1 MSAIATPPTL
11 DRPVTDAPVL
21 RLRGHAADPPSP
33 VALREKHLGVWQDIT
48 WEEYWDQAELVGH
61 ALLSLGIEVGD
72 RVAVQGENR
81 FEWVTTDFGTQ
92 AIRAACMGLYPTNPS
107 AEVGYMLADA
117 GARVL
122 VAEDQEQVDK
132 VLELDRGDLPDL
144 EVVVYLEERGV
155 RDYDD
160 DRLLSW
166 VDFLE
171 RGRAH
176 REAHP
181 RAVDERLADIADD
194 DLAVLI
200 YTSGTTGPPKGAM
213 ITVANINFAIATA
226 GSADGF
232 FQPPIG
238 PGDWLLSYL
247 PLCHVYERLLTSWL
261 GAGLGATVHFAES
274 IDTVTRD
281 LAEVQPTIF
290 ATVPRILEKMHAGV
304 SVRMASASRLKRANW
319 AVWSGVATRIG
330 AAKVANNGNHTPATR
345 ALEAAGEVF
354 LFRALKERLGL
365 QHARAAVSGAAPI
378 APELLEFFMGIGV
391 PVSEAYGQTEN
402 CALATSNPL
411 DDIRLGTV
419 GRPVPGIELKLDE
432 DNNEI
437 LVRHPAVFAGY
448 WNRPDATAE
457 TIDADGWLHSG
468 DVGEW
473 EGQHLRIVD
482 RIKDIIITAGGKNIS
497 PSEIENSLKTSPF
510 IKEAIVIGDRRK
522 FISALIGIDGD
533 IVGNWAQARKITYTT
548 YRDLT
553 ERPEVVDLVAGEVA
567 TTNAKFARVEEV
579 KQFRLLPKELDED
592 DGEVTATQ
600 KVKRTAIERI
610 FAALIDDMYS
620 GGRRPAHGGA
630 GTDAGSDADDG
641 SDAGSGA

>member
-1 MSAIATPPTL
+1 MTATATAPTIDL
-11 DRPVTDAPVL
+11 PATAAPVL
-21 RLRGHAADPPSP
+21 RLRSHATSPPSD
-33 VALREKHLGVWQDIT
+33 VALREKHHGVWRDIG
-48 WEEYWDQAELVGH
+48 WDEYWAQSELVGH

-72 RVAVQGENR
+72 RVAVHSENR

-132 VLELDRGDLPDL
+132 VLDLDRADLPEL
-144 EVVVYLEERGV
+144 EHIVYLEERGV

-160 DRLLSW
+160 DRLISW
-166 VDFLE
+166 VDFLD

-176 REAHP
+176 RDAHP
-181 RAVDERLADIADD
+181 HAVDERLAAITDD

-213 ITVANINFAIATA
+213 ISIGNINYAIEAS
-226 GSADGF
+226 GSATGF

-261 GAGLGATVHFAES
+261 GAGLGATIHFAES
-274 IDTVTRD
+274 IETVTRD
-281 LAEVQPTIF
+281 LTEVQPTIF

-304 SVRMASASRLKRANW
+304 TVRMASASRIKQANW
-319 AVWSGVATRIG
+319 KIWSGVAARIG
-330 AAKVANNGNHTPATR
+330 AAKVANNGRHTPQTR
-345 ALEAAGEVF
+345 AMEALGDVF

-391 PVSEAYGQTEN
+391 PMSEAYGQTEN
-402 CALATSNPL
+402 CAIGTANPL
-411 DDIRLGTV
+411 DDVVVGTV
-419 GRPVPGIELKLDE
+419 GKPIEGIELRLAD
-432 DNNEI
+432 DTGEI
-437 LVRHPAVFAGY
+437 LIRHPAVFTGY
-448 WNRPDATAE
+448 WRRPDATAE
-457 TIDADGWLHSG
+457 TVDEQGWLHTG
-468 DVGEW
+468 DVGQW
-473 EGQHLRIVD
+473 DGDHLKIVD

-497 PSEIENSLKTSPF
+497 PSEIENTLKTSPF

-522 FISALIGIDGD
+522 FISALIGIDD
-533 IVGNWAQARKITYTT
+533 EVVGNWAQSRKITYTT
-548 YRDLT
+548 YRDLS
-553 ERPEVVDLVAGEVA
+553 EQPEVIELVSREVDKANE
-567 TTNAKFARVEEV
+567 KFARVETV
-579 KQFRLLPKELDED
+579 KQFRLLPKELDHE

-600 KVKRTAIERI
+600 KIKRSAIEDI
-610 FAALIDDMYS
+610 FSDLIEEMY
-620 GGRRPAHGGA
+620 GGSTTSSPTEPGQE
-630 GTDAGSDADDG
+630 GT
-641 SDAGSGA
+641 

>member
-1 MSAIATPPTL
+1 MTATATAPRL
-11 DRPVTDAPVL
+11 DRPATDAPVL
-21 RLRGHAADPPSP
+21 RLRAHAADPPSP
-33 VALREKHLGVWQDIT
+33 VALREKHLGVWRDIT
-48 WEEYWDQAELVGH
+48 WQEYWDQAEVVAH
-61 ALLSLGIEVGD
+61 ALLSLGVAVGD
-72 RVAVQGENR
+72 RVAVHSENR
-81 FEWVTTDFGTQ
+81 FEWVATDFGCQ

-107 AEVGYMLADA
+107 EEVGYMLADA

-132 VLELDRGDLPDL
+132 VLALDRTTVPDL
-144 EVVVYLEERGV
+144 EVIVHLEERGV

-160 DRLLSW
+160 DRLLPW
-166 VDFLE
+166 VDFLA
-171 RGRAH
+171 RGRDH
-176 REAHP
+176 RQAHP
-181 RAVDERLADIADD
+181 HAVDDHLAAIRDD
-194 DLAVLI
+194 DLAILI

-213 ITVANINFAIATA
+213 ITVGNVNYAIETV
-226 GSADGF
+226 GSPTGF

-238 PGDWLLSYL
+238 PDDWLLSYL

-304 SVRMASASRLKRANW
+304 TVRMSAASRAKKANW
-319 AVWSGVATRIG
+319 RLWSGVAEHIG
-330 AAKVANNGNHTPATR
+330 RTKVANDGRHTPATR
-345 ALEAAGEVF
+345 ALEAVGDVF

-365 QHARAAVSGAAPI
+365 QHCRAAVSGAAPI
-378 APELLEFFMGIGV
+378 APELLQFFMGIGV
-391 PVSEAYGQTEN
+391 PISEGYGQTEN
-402 CALATSNPL
+402 CAVATSNPL
-411 DDIRLGTV
+411 DDLRLGTV
-419 GRPVPGIELKLDE
+419 GKPLQGVELRLD
-432 DNNEI
+432 DDTHEI
-437 LVRHPAVFAGY
+437 LVRHPAVFPGY

-457 TIDADGWLHSG
+457 AIDDGWLHTG

-473 EGQHLRIVD
+473 DGDHLKIVD

-497 PSEIENSLKTSPF
+497 PSELENSLKTSPF

-533 IVGNWAQARKITYTT
+533 VVGDWAQARRITYTT

-553 ERPEVVDLVAGEVA
+553 ERPEVVELVAAEVDRA
-567 TTNAKFARVEEV
+567 NERFARVERV
-579 KQFRLLPKELDED
+579 KEFRLLPKELDHE

-600 KVKRTAIERI
+600 KVKRSAIAEI
-610 FAALIDDMYS
+610 FADQIADMY
-620 GGRRPAHGGA
+620 GTGTPA
-630 GTDAGSDADDG
+630 
-641 SDAGSGA
+641 

>member
-1 MSAIATPPTL
+1 MTATASAPSIDLPATA
-11 DRPVTDAPVL
+11 APVL
-21 RLRGHAADPPSP
+21 RLRSHATSPPSP
-33 VALREKHLGVWQDIT
+33 VALREKHHGVWRDIG
-48 WEEYWDQAELVGH
+48 WDEYWGQSELVAH

-72 RVAVQGENR
+72 RVAVHSENR
-81 FEWVTTDFGTQ
+81 SEWVTTDFGTQ

-107 AEVGYMLADA
+107 PEVGYMLADA

-132 VLELDRGDLPDL
+132 VLELDRADLPAL
-144 EVVVYLEERGV
+144 EHIVYLEERGV

-160 DRLLSW
+160 DRLVSW
-166 VDFLE
+166 VDFLD

-181 RAVDERLADIADD
+181 HAVDERLAAITDD

-213 ITVANINFAIATA
+213 ITVGNINFAIEAA
-226 GSADGF
+226 GSATGF

-261 GAGLGATVHFAES
+261 GAGLGATIHFAES
-274 IDTVTRD
+274 IETVTRD
-281 LAEVQPTIF
+281 LTEVQPTIF

-304 SVRMASASRLKRANW
+304 TVRMASASRLKQANW
-319 AVWSGVATRIG
+319 KVWSGVARQIG
-330 AAKVANNGNHTPATR
+330 ASKVANNGRHTPRTQ
-345 ALEAAGEVF
+345 ALEAVGNVF

-391 PVSEAYGQTEN
+391 PMSEAYGQTEN
-402 CALATSNPL
+402 CAIATANPL
-411 DDIRLGTV
+411 DDVVV
-419 GRPVPGIELKLDE
+419 GSVGKPIEGIELRLD
-432 DNNEI
+432 DDTGEI

-457 TIDADGWLHSG
+457 TVDGDGWLHTG
-468 DVGEW
+468 DVGQW
-473 EGQHLRIVD
+473 EGDHLRIVD

-497 PSEIENSLKTSPF
+497 PSEIENTLKTSPF

-522 FISALIGIDGD
+522 FISALIGIDD
-533 IVGNWAQARKITYTT
+533 EVVGNWAQSRKITYTT

-553 ERPEVVDLVAGEVA
+553 ERPEVLELIGREVDTANE
-567 TTNAKFARVEEV
+567 KFARVETV
-579 KQFRLLPKELDED
+579 KQFRLLPKQLDHE

-600 KVKRTAIERI
+600 KVKRSAIEKI
-610 FAALIDDMYS
+610 FADLIDDMY
-620 GGRRPAHGGA
+620 GGPGPAPTTGA
-630 GTDAGSDADDG
+630 PGQEDA
-641 SDAGSGA
+641 

>member
-1 MSAIATPPTL
+1 MTATAPPPSIDLPATA
-11 DRPVTDAPVL
+11 APVL
-21 RLRGHAADPPSP
+21 RLRAHADDPPSP

-48 WEEYWDQAELVGH
+48 WREYWDQAVTVAN

-72 RVAVQGENR
+72 RVAVHSENR
-81 FEWVTTDFGTQ
+81 FEWVATDFGTQ
-92 AIRAACMGLYPTNPS
+92 AIRAACMGLYPTNPA

-132 VLELDRGDLPDL
+132 VLELDRADLPDL
-144 EVVVYLEERGV
+144 EVIVYLEERGV

-176 REAHP
+176 QQAHP
-181 RAVDERLADIADD
+181 HAVDERLAAITDD

-213 ITVANINFAIATA
+213 ITVGNINWAIATTT
-226 GSADGF
+226 SPTGF

-238 PGDWLLSYL
+238 PSDWLLSYL
-247 PLCHVYERLLTSWL
+247 PLCHVYERLLTCWQ
-261 GAGLGATVHFAES
+261 GASQGATVHFAES

-281 LAEVQPTIF
+281 LTEVQPTIF

-319 AVWSGVATRIG
+319 QAWTSVARRIG
-330 AAKVANNGNHTPATR
+330 ATKVANDGNHTAGTR
-345 ALEAAGEVF
+345 VMEAVGDVF

-365 QHARAAVSGAAPI
+365 QHCRAAISGAAPI

-391 PVSEAYGQTEN
+391 PISEAYGQTEN
-402 CALATSNPL
+402 CAVATANPL
-411 DDIRLGTV
+411 DDVALGTV
-419 GRPVPGIELKLDE
+419 GKPLEGIELRLDE
-432 DNNEI
+432 QTNEI

-448 WNRPDATAE
+448 WNKPDETAE
-457 TIDADGWLHSG
+457 TVDADGWLHTG

-473 EGQHLRIVD
+473 QGEHLRIVD

-522 FISALIGIDGD
+522 FISALVGIDD
-533 IVGNWAQARKITYTT
+533 EVVGNWAQARKIPYTT
-548 YRDLT
+548 YRDLS
-553 ERPEVVDLVAGEVA
+553 ERPEVVELVAGEVA
-567 TTNAKFARVEEV
+567 ATNEKFARVEQV
-579 KQFRLLPKELDED
+579 KEFRLLPKLLDHD

-600 KVKRTAIERI
+600 KVKRSAIGES
-610 FAALIDDMYS
+610 FADLIEDMY
-620 GGRRPAHGGA
+620 
-630 GTDAGSDADDG
+630 DG
-641 SDAGSGA
+641 SPREDRGSTS